1 LTSLTDKITVTR
13 AKLNTPPFI
22 EKSITVSLVITNR
35 SNTPLHGF
43 SLTDF
48 TDTYGLSDGYCFA
61 EGSAV
66 LFCEGKKHTLKARAD
81 ESKITLEGINVPPRE
96 SVFVFYRFNL
106 TTLTHRLNH
115 NIL

>member
-1 LTSLTDKITVTR
+1 MTSLTDKITVTR

-48 TDTYGLSDGYCFA
+48 TDTYGLSDGCCFA

-66 LFCEGKKHTLKARAD
+66 LFCKGKKHILKASANKN
-81 ESKITLEGINVPPRE
+81 KISLEGINVPPRE
-96 SVFVFYRFNL
+96 SVFVFYRFCL
-106 TTLTHRLNH
+106 H
-115 NIL
+115 